1 MSALKDVYS
10 EGFYR
15 QFCNAVAKVY
25 PEFNSKKFI
34 KNIFTEEFQQ
44 MELKQ
49 RIRHTT
55 LVLHEFFP
63 KNFKD
68 DAILIEKII
77 DQIESE
83 DIKYDRFPFLF
94 FPDYIEIYGINDFEI
109 AIPIL
114 ERTTQFITCEYAVRP
129 FILKYPEKMLAQML
143 KWSKHKNHH
152 VRRLASEGSRSR
164 LPWAMALPFLKKNP
178 EPIFGILENL
188 KNDESEY
195 VRRSVANNLND
206 IAKDNPDVTLAIA
219 KKWLGKTKETDALV
233 KHGCRTLLK
242 QGHPEV
248 LSQYGLLSEN
258 ILVENF
264 KIETPKVSVPKAII
278 FSFSVKNNYETPQII
293 RLEYAI
299 YFNKANGQLSK
310 KVFKISERNYSAS
323 QLEQVVKKHSFKL
336 ITTRKYYPGLHQV
349 SVIVNGSEKAIGSFT
364 LEN

>member
-10 EGFYR
+10 KNFYQ
-15 QFCNAVAKVY
+15 QFTETLKKIQ

-34 KNIFTEEFQQ
+34 KNIFIEEFQQ

-55 LVLHEFFP
+55 LVLHEFLP

-68 DAILIEKII
+68 AAVIIENFI
-77 DQIESE
+77 DQVEAE
-83 DIKYDRFPFLF
+83 EVAHERFPYLFL
-94 FPDYIEIYGINDFEI
+94 PDYIEIFGIEEI
-109 AIPIL
+109 ETAIPLL
-114 ERTTQFITCEYAVRP
+114 ERTTQFITCEFAIRP

-143 KWSKHKNHH
+143 QWSRHENHH
-152 VRRLASEGSRSR
+152 VRRLASEGSRPR

-188 KNDESEY
+188 KNDKSEY

-206 IAKDNPDVTLAIA
+206 IAKDNPQITLAIA

-248 LSQYGLLSEN
+248 LSQYGLLSEK
-258 ILVENF
+258 ILVEHF
-264 KIETPKVSVPKAII
+264 IIETPKVSIPDAVI
-278 FSFSVKNNYETPQII
+278 FSFSVKNNYETTQTI

-310 KVFKISERNYSAS
+310 KVFKISERNYAPN
-323 QLEQVVKKHSFKL
+323 QLEQVVKKHSFKI
-336 ITTRKYYPGLHQV
+336 ITTRKYYSGLHKV
-349 SVIVNGSEKAIGSFT
+349 SVIVNGSEKVQGTFI
-364 LEN
+364 LNI